1 MTTKRILPADVYDTL
16 ELMALAYGGI
26 GAGMDFRIS
35 NGRLFPL
42 CVFGLARDAAQVD
55 PSFPSSASELTIALG
70 NAGITRRT
78 NDFAVYAINDHT
90 SSRVPFEA
98 WCEKLNVERGE

>member
-26 GAGMDFRIS
+26 GAGVDFHIS
-35 NGRLFPL
+35 NGGL
-42 CVFGLARDAAQVD
+42 CPVCVYGLARDANEAV
-55 PSFPSSASELTIALG
+55 SEHSELTIALG